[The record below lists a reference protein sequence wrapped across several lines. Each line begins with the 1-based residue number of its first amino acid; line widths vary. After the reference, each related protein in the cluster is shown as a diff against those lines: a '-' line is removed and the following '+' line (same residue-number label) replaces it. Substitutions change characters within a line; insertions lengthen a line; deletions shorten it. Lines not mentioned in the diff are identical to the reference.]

1 MYSLLYVNKTSIKLL
16 LKCIY
21 HLTWKLQFRN
31 LFYSTKNQYLQ
42 VCEIIFSHDK
52 LLYHS

>member
-1 MYSLLYVNKTSIKLL
+1 MHIPFDLETAIQKTV
-16 LKCIY
+16 
-21 HLTWKLQFRN
+21 LQK
-31 LFYSTKNQYLQ
+31 YQYLQ